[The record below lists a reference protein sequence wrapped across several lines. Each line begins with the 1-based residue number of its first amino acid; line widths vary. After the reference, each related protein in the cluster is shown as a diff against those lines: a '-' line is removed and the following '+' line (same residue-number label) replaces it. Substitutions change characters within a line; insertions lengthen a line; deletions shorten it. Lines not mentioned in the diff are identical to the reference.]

1 MGPAIQYIQCCMKDV
16 IGAIA
21 AHLLHGEEAGS
32 GLQDAD
38 YTIYI
43 CYMCI
48 IYIYFNI
55 TIYIYRDSLI
65 CPNASTRYSF

>member
-1 MGPAIQYIQCCMKDV
+1 MPPSKAWQNMGPAIQCCMKDV

-32 GLQDAD
+32 GLHDSD

-43 CYMCI
+43 
-48 IYIYFNI
+48 YISI
-55 TIYIYRDSLI
+55 SIYRFFDMSKCKHSL
-65 CPNASTRYSF
+65 